1 MDAVRDKDTLLIT
14 GANGFVGKALCNYA
28 SSLGF
33 QVKALTR
40 TEYGFSDGIQNVVC
54 GDLNS
59 PRLLLDA
66 MHGVDV
72 VVHLAAR
79 VHVMQESSSDALAAY
94 RAVNVDLTLNLA
106 KQAAAT
112 GVRRFIYMSSIK
124 VNGERTEVGNAFD
137 ADDIPAPEDPYGVSK
152 MEAENALF
160 EFSRLTG
167 MEVVIIRP
175 PLIYGPGV
183 GANFMAMMHWLA
195 RRVPLPLGAIN
206 NRRSMVA
213 LNNLLSLI
221 VTCISHPKAAGQV
234 FLVSDD
240 QDVSVTQ
247 LLKKLARAMKIP
259 AVLVPVPVAVIKLV
273 AAILG
278 KSAVAQ
284 RLCDNLQVDIKKTK
298 VILNWAPPLNV
309 DDGLKVTTDWYLSQ

>member
-1 MDAVRDKDTLLIT
+1 MDAVRNKDTLLIT

-28 SSLGF
+28 SSLEF

-40 TEYGFSDGIQNVVC
+40 AEYGFSDGIQNVVC

-59 PRLLLDA
+59 PSLLLDV

-94 RAVNVDLTLNLA
+94 RAVNVGLTLNLA
-106 KQAAAT
+106 KQAAAA

-160 EFSRLTG
+160 ELSRLTG
-167 MEVVIIRP
+167 MEIVIIRP

-183 GANFMAMMHWLA
+183 GANFKAMMHWLA

-259 AVLVPVPVAVIKLV
+259 TVLVPVPVAVIKLV

-298 VILNWAPPLNV
+298 VILNWVPPLTV